1 MSDLSVRGSLDHLH
15 GVRACGGRFVLEE
28 PLFGAPEESVWLGS
42 GEEGPVLVT
51 LGLRTGLTRA

>member
-42 GEEGPVLVT
+42 GEEGPCS
-51 LGLRTGLTRA
+51 